1 MVATAKL
8 NLRELLS
15 QLASSENSGCLE
27 VSDKSVTW
35 KIYLQQG
42 KLVYVYCSAQVL
54 DQLKY
59 YFYRLGWKQAVAAL
73 KQLPPSYIKIQSQ
86 IQNKVST
93 QNQNLYSK
101 IVSWLLAGQYIKS
114 SQALKII
121 EYITKDGLESCLLVN
136 QGNVFWHDKEPLP
149 LWIREQL
156 VQPLHLNLLECLQV
170 EQTRLKQWQSCSEQ
184 IVSVHQRPYFT
195 SGWEQ
200 KTLPVSGSLNQQA
213 LKDLT
218 KVLRGS
224 TSIRQ
229 LSALLR
235 KDELQIAQILSP
247 YINHKIIYLRDAESP
262 LDRLPTISRIQK
274 NTQQSFNTTAS
285 NPTQNQEETSKYSVN
300 KVWKIICIDDSTT
313 ILKEIF
319 RFLDSEN
326 FSVTAINDP
335 VKAVPI
341 IFRIEPDLIL
351 LDIAMPKINGYKLC
365 SLLRDSDNCNQTPI
379 IMVSGNTG
387 FIDKTRAKLVGA
399 TDYLTKPFNQQELT
413 AIVEKYLK

>member
-15 QLASSENSGCLE
+15 QLASFDNSGCLE
-27 VSDKSVTW
+27 VSDQLVSW

-42 KLVYVYCSAQVL
+42 ELVYVYCSAQTL

-59 YFYRLGWKQAVAAL
+59 YFYRLGWKQAITAL
-73 KQLPPSYIKIQSQ
+73 KQLPSSYLKIQSH

-93 QNQNLYSK
+93 QNLYSK
-101 IVSWLLAGQYIKS
+101 IISWLLAGQHIKS
-114 SQALKII
+114 SQALKLI
-121 EYITKDGLESCLLVN
+121 EYMTKDGLQFCLLVDK
-136 QGNVFWHDKEPLP
+136 GNVSWHDKEPLP

-156 VQPLHLNLLECLQV
+156 VQPLHLNLLECLKV

-184 IVSVHQRPYFT
+184 ILSVHQRPYFT
-195 SGWEQ
+195 PGWEQ
-200 KTLPVSGSLNQQA
+200 KTLPVSGSLNQQT
-213 LKDLT
+213 LEDLT
-218 KVLRGS
+218 KILRGR
-224 TSIRQ
+224 TTIRQ
-229 LSALLR
+229 LSVLLK
-235 KDELQIAQILSP
+235 KDELKIARILSP
-247 YINHKIIYLRDAESP
+247 YIDHKIIYLRDAESP
-262 LDRLPTISRIQK
+262 LDRLPNIPRIHK
-274 NTQQSFNTTAS
+274 NTRQSFNPTISNTT
-285 NPTQNQEETSKYSVN
+285 QHQEENSNYPIN

-319 RFLDSEN
+319 RFLDQEK
-326 FSVTAINDP
+326 FAVTAITDP

-341 IFRIEPDLIL
+341 IFRSEPDLIL
-351 LDIAMPKINGYKLC
+351 LDITMPKINGYKLC

-399 TDYLTKPFNQQELT
+399 TDYLTKPFTQEELT
-413 AIVEKYLK
+413 AIIEKYLK